1 MFEGVAAE
9 PQASPNFSRKP
20 VYLARLRACL
30 GQVER
35 RSAVHPGHAGG
46 PSYDLSARLGAVD
59 DIRLTEVEV
68 RYTYLERLVEDLSKV
83 LHDQQRLIDSL
94 STRVDRIESLIAD
107 AMNQS
112 SERPP
117 HEKPPHY

>member
-1 MFEGVAAE
+1 M
-9 PQASPNFSRKP
+9 
-20 VYLARLRACL
+20 
-30 GQVER
+30 
-35 RSAVHPGHAGG
+35 
-46 PSYDLSARLGAVD
+46 D

-112 SERPP
+112 SEQPP